1 MTTPAG
7 YANGPFE
14 PSSESGLT
22 PSSLHVHDSY
32 SLAQRVLFSNG
43 VSGDTL
49 DKGRSGTMS
58 EQQMNFPSLFQPAAE
73 RPGLFVPYRWWEDEA
88 TTVLWT
94 FDVQDIG
101 RVIRY
106 GLFHDPN
113 FPRSVLQN
121 RNSNTIDDFLIA
133 LLEPEDIPFIVNLS
147 HIQKVEEILRRF
159 KASKPALAPWGWFP
173 VQAIYEA
180 NASSIATDIDA
191 ESHLLFKTISFEEW
205 VRYSLGY
212 SAPSVE
218 WFLLQHTAFFI
229 HLSNHLHAYPEEI
242 EKYKDVE
249 KHLRTRSP
257 FAHRALVQCLLNF
270 HEADQSNISFVDGP
284 AFEFIAGPIQRIF
297 KDHPPSLTSILK
309 MLSVLAVRF
318 QRTYIHTSKMNWMQ
332 NFDVSVPFVEDVF
345 GSISPAD
352 LARTL
357 TTSDE
362 LDFARLS
369 RGDIINEGPT
379 LKHLVARWHALA
391 TAVWECCLAL
401 PDLSSYIQDCIQVLD
416 TLRNYNSATALIKG
430 LRDYKIAGL
439 QSSDVN
445 LALDIVLFEQSLS
458 PSLSYL
464 LDASDNF
471 AAYRRRVQEAPG
483 IPFLLPHVRESRQR
497 GESALDELSQGLQ
510 EIN

>member
-7 YANGPFE
+7 YANGHFE

-22 PSSLHVHDSY
+22 PSFSLHVHDSY
-32 SLAQRVLFSNG
+32 PLAQRVLFSTQF
-43 VSGDTL
+43 SSDTV
-49 DKGRSGTMS
+49 DKSRSETMA
-58 EQQMNFPSLFQPAAE
+58 EQQLNFPSLFQPATE
-73 RPGLFVPYRWWEDEA
+73 RPGFFVPYRWWEDEA

-113 FPRSVLQN
+113 LPRSVLQS
-121 RNSNTIDDFLIA
+121 RNSSTIDDFLLA

-159 KASKPALAPWGWFP
+159 KPSKPALFPWGWFP
-173 VQAIYEA
+173 AQSLHEA
-180 NASSIATDIDA
+180 DASSIARDIDA
-191 ESHLLFKTISFEEW
+191 ESHLLFKSISFEEW

-212 SAPSVE
+212 TAPSVE

-229 HLSNHLHAYPEEI
+229 HLSNHLHSYPEEI
-242 EKYKDVE
+242 EKYKNVE

-257 FAHRALVQCLLNF
+257 FAHRALVQCLFNF
-270 HEADQSNISFVDGP
+270 HEADQSNTSFMHGP
-284 AFEFIAGPIQRIF
+284 AFDFIAGPIQKIF

-318 QRTYIHTSKMNWMQ
+318 RRTYIHTSKMNWMHS
-332 NFDVSVPFVEDVF
+332 FDVAVPFLEDVF

-362 LDFARLS
+362 LDFGRLS
-369 RGDIINEGPT
+369 RDDIINEGPIQN
-379 LKHLVARWHALA
+379 HLIRRWHGLA

-401 PDLSSYIQDCIQVLD
+401 PDLSSYIQDCIQVLE
-416 TLRNYNSATALIKG
+416 TLRNYNSCTALIKG

-445 LALDIVLFEQSLS
+445 IALDIVFFEQSLS
-458 PSLSYL
+458 PDLSYL
-464 LDASDNF
+464 LDASDNY
-471 AAYRRRVQEAPG
+471 AAYRRQMQEAPG
-483 IPFLLPHVRESRQR
+483 IPFLLPHVRECRRR
-497 GESALDELSQGLQ
+497 GESALDELCQGLQ
-510 EIN
+510 V